1 MITYVRGTVVVVR
14 LDPREGAE
22 KKGTR
27 PCLVVQNDRGNESS
41 PLTIVVPFTDR
52 RNIRRM
58 YPFLVAVSAREG
70 GLELDSVVDCGQI
83 MTIDRGR
90 IVQVRGVVTER
101 TMKEV
106 DDALRVSLSL

>member
-1 MITYVRGTVVVVR
+1 
-14 LDPREGAE
+14 
-22 KKGTR
+22 
-27 PCLVVQNDRGNESS
+27 
-41 PLTIVVPFTDR
+41 
-52 RNIRRM
+52 M